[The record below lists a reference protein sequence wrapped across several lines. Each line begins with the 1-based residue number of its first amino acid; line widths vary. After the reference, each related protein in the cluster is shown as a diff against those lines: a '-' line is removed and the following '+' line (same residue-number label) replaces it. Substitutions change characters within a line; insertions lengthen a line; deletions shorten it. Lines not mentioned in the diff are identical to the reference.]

1 LTAALDALYAAFP
14 LIKRFFYKINLQDRI
29 EKKRRDI
36 RRIGDTLFG
45 TSINDHRLIFLVDHR
60 LLFSKRFSSTLI
72 YQEKNRVITHWYKG
86 MLDIHDT
93 NQR

>member
-1 LTAALDALYAAFP
+1 
-14 LIKRFFYKINLQDRI
+14 LQDRI
-29 EKKRRDI
+29 EKKSRDI

-93 NQR
+93 DQR